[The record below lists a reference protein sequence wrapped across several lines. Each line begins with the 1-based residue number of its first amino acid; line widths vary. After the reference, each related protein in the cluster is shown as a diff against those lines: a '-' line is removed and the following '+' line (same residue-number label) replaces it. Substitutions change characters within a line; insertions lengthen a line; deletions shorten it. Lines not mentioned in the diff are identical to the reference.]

1 MRRFLTLICL
11 LGLAIPAGISI
22 SGCVRNPAGKYC
34 NGLGYG
40 LTLTEVAN
48 LTLQPQTAGIS
59 LAYGQTTAVLQ
70 PTATTC
76 KGDPASIA
84 SGSLSWGTS
93 NNQLVDI
100 SPGGGICAGT
110 WNRNSGGGIPDYT
123 YCNYPNPL
131 PSTGGLPYSI
141 AYITASAD
149 AVTSNPVAVY
159 VHAPISSIS
168 LVTTSVSNSGPQ
180 QCFSQNQQ
188 AQLDAQECFTAT
200 YNGVTNQYELCA
212 PPSVTS
218 GFACPGG
225 LPPGVT
231 SVPECTSSIGT
242 LNFLSSNSSVAKIN
256 STTNVITAEQ
266 PGTTV
271 ISASLSQTASSA
283 GYFSTCP
290 PKSISIALANGS
302 TRGVV
307 TQGVVQNLTTNVID
321 TQGNSITGLTLD
333 YESTNPI
340 DITTGGAGS
349 ITATYPGVATLTALC
364 KPPGC
369 NPAPINELGLNGTGL
384 SVTSNPVD
392 VIVPG
397 TTSDFVWAAAPGQSQ
412 YFYSVELLTGTPGST
427 VRLPFVPNSMVMDQ
441 AGVNLYFGSPREL
454 MVYST
459 NGNTLTRQDP
469 SVPGVVLAVSPNGNY
484 LLINDQIRGLFYLY
498 NVSGSVVS
506 TFGGLGAAAAWTQ
519 DSNTLYIADSAAL
532 GGGHTNTLYVHD
544 ANSGWSTYD
553 LSASGGSQNLAVT
566 VPGLGAWLAGNPTV
580 DHTWCPSGTVGNNAT
595 IQFYPQPSTDS
606 LAIPT
611 SVLGATSDGQ
621 HILGASLSGTSI
633 TLDDIGLNIPP
644 SLAFPA
650 AECPETASG
659 TTQTLS
665 PISTNP
671 VLNGSVNLTGVTNA
685 TAVNQVVTG
694 TAPTTAS
701 ATSAAPIAF
710 VTYNTAG
717 ASTTAAELPYYLPQP
732 TGLGPVGYVT
742 FADSTSATP
751 PTAPLA
757 GTFSPDHSI
766 FFVSTAG
773 DDELHFIGIPTN
785 LSTTSPPTDKQQM
798 TPALPAC
805 TPVSAGGNDAGCLY
819 PTAPGPST
827 VVPASVIVVK
837 PRSVT

>member
-22 SGCVRNPAGKYC
+22 SGCVRNPAGNYC

-40 LTLTEVAN
+40 LKLTDVAN
-48 LTLQPQTAGIS
+48 LTLQPQIAGIS

-70 PTATTC
+70 PAATTC
-76 KGDPASIA
+76 KGDAASIA
-84 SGSLSWGTS
+84 SGSLSWGTT

-100 SPGGGICAGT
+100 SPNGGICAGT

-123 YCNYPNPL
+123 YCSYPNPL

-200 YNGVTNQYELCA
+200 YNGITNQYELCA

-302 TRGVV
+302 TKGVV

-321 TQGNSITGLTLD
+321 TQGNSITGLALD

-384 SVTSNPVD
+384 SITSNPVD

-454 MVYST
+454 MTYST

-469 SVPGVVLAVSPNGNY
+469 SVPGVVLAVSPNDNY

-506 TFGGLGAAAAWTQ
+506 TFGGLGAVAAWTQ

-532 GGGHTNTLYVHD
+532 GGSHTNTLYVHD

-621 HILGASLSGTSI
+621 HILGASLSGSSI

-644 SLAFPA
+644 SLAYPA

-701 ATSAAPIAF
+701 ATNAAPIAF
-710 VTYNTAG
+710 VTYNTAS
-717 ASTTAAELPYYLPQP
+717 ASTTAAQLPYYLPRT

-751 PTAPLA
+751 PTAPLT

-773 DDELHFIGIPTN
+773 DDELHFIGIPAN
-785 LSTTSPPTDKQQM
+785 LSTTSPPTDSQQLM
-798 TPALPAC
+798 PALPAC

-819 PTAPGPST
+819 PAAPGPST
-827 VVPASVIVVK
+827 VVPATVITVK

>member
-1 MRRFLTLICL
+1 MRRFLTLVCL

-70 PTATTC
+70 PSATTC
-76 KGDPASIA
+76 KGDPASIT

-100 SPGGGICAGT
+100 SPAGGICAGT
-110 WNRNSGGGIPDYT
+110 WNRNSGGGIPDYS

-141 AYITASAD
+141 AYITATAD

-159 VHAPISSIS
+159 IHAPISSIS
-168 LVTTSVSNSGPQ
+168 LVTTSVSNSGTQ

-188 AQLDAQECFTAT
+188 AQLDAQEC
-200 YNGVTNQYELCA
+200 YVSNGTQFELCA
-212 PPSVTS
+212 PPSVS
-218 GFACPGG
+218 PANFACSGG
-225 LPPGVT
+225 LAPGVT
-231 SVPECTSSIGT
+231 SVPECTTSIGT
-242 LNFLSSNSSVAKIN
+242 LNFLSSNSAVAKIN

-271 ISASLSQTASSA
+271 ITASISQTASSA

-302 TRGVV
+302 TKGVV
-307 TQGVVQNLTTNVID
+307 TQGVVQNLTTSVID
-321 TQGNSITGLTLD
+321 TQGNSITGLLLD

-340 DITTGGAGS
+340 DVTTGGAGS

-364 KPPGC
+364 KPPLC
-369 NPAPINELGLNGTGL
+369 NQAPINEIGLNGTGL
-384 SVTSNPVD
+384 SITSNPVD

-441 AGVNLYFGSPREL
+441 AGLNLYFGSPREL
-454 MVYST
+454 MIYST
-459 NGNTLTRQDP
+459 NGNTLTKADP
-469 SVPGVVLAVSPNGNY
+469 SVPGVVLAASPNANY

-506 TFGGLGAAAAWTQ
+506 TFGGLGAVAAWTQ

-532 GGGHTNTLYVHD
+532 GGSHTNTLYVHD

-553 LSASGGSQNLAVT
+553 LNASGGAQSLALT
-566 VPGLGAWLAGNPTV
+566 VPGLGAWLAGSPTV
-580 DHTWCPSGTVGNNAT
+580 AHTWCPSGTVGNNAT

-606 LAIPT
+606 LSIPT

-621 HILGASLSGTSI
+621 HILGASLNGSSI
-633 TLDDIGLNIPP
+633 ALDDIGLNIPP
-644 SLAFPA
+644 SLAYPA

-659 TTQTLS
+659 TTETLS

-685 TAVNQVVTG
+685 TAVNQVFTG

-701 ATSAAPIAF
+701 ATNATPIAF
-710 VTYNTAG
+710 VTYNTSG
-717 ASTTAAELPYYLPQP
+717 ASTTAAQLPYYLPQP
-732 TGLGPVGYVT
+732 TGVGPVGYVT

-827 VVPASVIVVK
+827 VVPATVIVVK

>member
-1 MRRFLTLICL
+1 MRRFLTLVCL

-70 PTATTC
+70 PVATTC
-76 KGDPASIA
+76 KGDAASIT

-100 SPGGGICAGT
+100 SPAGGLCAGT
-110 WNRNSGGGIPDYT
+110 WNRNSGGGIPDYSF
-123 YCNYPNPL
+123 CNYPSPL
-131 PSTGGLPYSI
+131 PSTGGLPYAI

-149 AVTSNPVAVY
+149 SVTSNPVAVY
-159 VHAPISSIS
+159 IHAPISSIS

-188 AQLDAQECFTAT
+188 AELDAQECFTAT
-200 YNGVTNQYELCA
+200 YGGVTNQYELCA

-231 SVPECTSSIGT
+231 SVPECTSSTGT
-242 LNFLSSNSSVAKIN
+242 LNFLSNNSAVAKIN

-266 PGTTV
+266 PGTTL
-271 ISASLSQTASSA
+271 ITASLSQTASSA

-302 TRGVV
+302 TKGVV

-321 TQGNSITGLTLD
+321 TQGTSITGLALD

-340 DITTGGAGS
+340 DITTSGAGS
-349 ITATYPGVATLTALC
+349 ITPAHPGVATLTALC
-364 KPPGC
+364 KPPLC
-369 NPAPINELGLNGTGL
+369 NPAPINEIGLNETGL
-384 SVTSNPVD
+384 SITSNPVD

-427 VRLPFVPNSMVMDQ
+427 ARLPFVPNSMVMDQ
-441 AGVNLYFGSPREL
+441 AGINLFFGSPREL

-459 NGNTLTRQDP
+459 NGNTSTRQDP
-469 SVPGVVLAVSPNGNY
+469 NVPGVVLAVSPNDNF

-506 TFGGLGAAAAWTQ
+506 TFGGLGVAAAWTQ
-519 DSNTLYIADSAAL
+519 DSNTLYIVDSAAL
-532 GGGHTNTLYVHD
+532 GGSHTNTLYVHD
-544 ANSGWSTYD
+544 TNSGWSTYD
-553 LSASGGSQNLAVT
+553 LSASGGAQNLAVT

-580 DHTWCPSGTVGNNAT
+580 AHTWCPSGTVGNNAT
-595 IQFYPQPSTDS
+595 IQFYPQPPTDS

-611 SVLGATSDGQ
+611 SVLGATADGQ
-621 HILGASLSGTSI
+621 HILGASLNGSSI
-633 TLDDIGLNIPP
+633 VLDDIGLNIPP
-644 SLAFPA
+644 SLAYPA

-659 TTQTLS
+659 TTETLS

-685 TAVNQVVTG
+685 TAVNQVVAG

-710 VTYNTAG
+710 VTYNTPG
-717 ASTTAAELPYYLPQP
+717 ASTTAAQLPYYLPQT

-742 FADSTSATP
+742 FADNASATP
-751 PTAPLA
+751 PVAPLTGA
-757 GTFSPDHSI
+757 FSPDHSI

-773 DDELHFIGIPTN
+773 DDEIHFIGIPAN
-785 LSTTSPPTDKQQM
+785 LSTTSPPTDSQQL

-827 VVPASVIVVK
+827 VVPATVIVVK

>member
-22 SGCVRNPAGKYC
+22 SGCVRNPAGNYC

-40 LTLTEVAN
+40 LKLTDVAN
-48 LTLQPQTAGIS
+48 LTLQPQIAGIS

-70 PTATTC
+70 PAATTC
-76 KGDPASIA
+76 KGDAASIA
-84 SGSLSWGTS
+84 SGSLSWGTT

-100 SPGGGICAGT
+100 SPNGGICAGT

-123 YCNYPNPL
+123 YCSYPNPL

-200 YNGVTNQYELCA
+200 YNGITNQYELCA

-302 TRGVV
+302 TKGVV

-321 TQGNSITGLTLD
+321 IQGNSITGLALD

-384 SVTSNPVD
+384 SITSNPVD

-454 MVYST
+454 MTYST

-469 SVPGVVLAVSPNGNY
+469 SVPGVVLAVSPNDNY

-532 GGGHTNTLYVHD
+532 GGSHTNTLYVHD

-621 HILGASLSGTSI
+621 HILGASLSGSSI

-644 SLAFPA
+644 SLAYPA

-701 ATSAAPIAF
+701 ATNAAPIAF
-710 VTYNTAG
+710 VTYNTAS
-717 ASTTAAELPYYLPQP
+717 ASTTAAQLPYYLPRT

-751 PTAPLA
+751 PTAPLT

-773 DDELHFIGIPTN
+773 DDELHFIGIPAN
-785 LSTTSPPTDKQQM
+785 LSTTSPPTDSQQLM
-798 TPALPAC
+798 PALPAC

-819 PTAPGPST
+819 PAAPGPST
-827 VVPASVIVVK
+827 VVPATVITVK

>member
-22 SGCVRNPAGKYC
+22 SGCVRNPAGNYC

-40 LTLTEVAN
+40 LKLTDVAN
-48 LTLQPQTAGIS
+48 LTLQPQIAGIS

-70 PTATTC
+70 PAATTC
-76 KGDPASIA
+76 KGDAASIA
-84 SGSLSWGTS
+84 SGSLSWGTT

-100 SPGGGICAGT
+100 SPNGGICAGT

-123 YCNYPNPL
+123 YCSYPNPL

-200 YNGVTNQYELCA
+200 YNGITNQYELCA

-302 TRGVV
+302 TKGVV

-321 TQGNSITGLTLD
+321 TQGNSITGLALD

-384 SVTSNPVD
+384 SITSNPVD

-454 MVYST
+454 MTYST

-469 SVPGVVLAVSPNGNY
+469 SVPGVVLAVSPNDNY

-532 GGGHTNTLYVHD
+532 GGSHTNTLYVHD

-621 HILGASLSGTSI
+621 HILGASLSGSSI

-644 SLAFPA
+644 SLAYPA

-701 ATSAAPIAF
+701 ATNAAPIAF
-710 VTYNTAG
+710 VTYNTAS
-717 ASTTAAELPYYLPQP
+717 ASTTAAQLPYYLPRT

-751 PTAPLA
+751 PTAPLT

-773 DDELHFIGIPTN
+773 DDELHFIGIPAN
-785 LSTTSPPTDKQQM
+785 LSTTSPPTDSQQLM
-798 TPALPAC
+798 PALPAC

-819 PTAPGPST
+819 PAAPGPST
-827 VVPASVIVVK
+827 VVPATVITVK